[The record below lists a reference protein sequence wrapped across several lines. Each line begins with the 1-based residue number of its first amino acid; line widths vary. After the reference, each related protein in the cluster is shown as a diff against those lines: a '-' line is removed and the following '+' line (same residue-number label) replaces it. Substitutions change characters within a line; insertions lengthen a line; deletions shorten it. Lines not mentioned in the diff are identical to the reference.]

1 MWTMNQNSR
10 SHPTLP
16 FPYLFVK
23 KNIFTAALKAF
34 VKILFELFIK
44 ITIISPSLLSTCIVL
59 NSIPIP
65 IPIVFYSNSITTFI
79 ESCLVTSKQYNKNIQ
94 KCQ

>member
-16 FPYLFVK
+16 LPFFVK
-23 KNIFTAALKAF
+23 NISNTALKAF

-59 NSIPIP
+59 YSIPIP
-65 IPIVFYSNSITTFI
+65 LPIVFYSNSITTFI
-79 ESCLVTSKQYNKNIQ
+79 ESWLVKSKQYNNNIQ

>member
-10 SHPTLP
+10 SHPTLL

-23 KNIFTAALKAF
+23 NISTTALKAF

-44 ITIISPSLLSTCIVL
+44 ITIIYPSLLSTCIVL
-59 NSIPIP
+59 YSIPIP

-79 ESCLVTSKQYNKNIQ
+79 ESWLVKSKQYNKNIQ